1 MVFGAFKRVC
11 EAWPLLRPER
21 VIDLCSLDFSVCSSS
36 QQPQQNSNLANILAV
51 NPNLCQKLAS
61 TPENTCFLSTCGC
74 GRFTH
79 FTSFCPSSP
88 AYCAIPQ
95 IPGCYSSFMQL
106 GLGCFFLSP
115 SRGLIASTNHNLH
128 LKPIITK
135 CLQKK
140 KCSGGQLTSERLSTP
155 WNFIYVV
162 SVAITSL

>member
-11 EAWPLLRPER
+11 EAWPLLSPER
-21 VIDLCSLDFSVCSSS
+21 VIELCSLDFSVCSSS

-51 NPNLCQKLAS
+51 NPTLCLKLAS

-115 SRGLIASTNHNLH
+115 SRGSLLLLITIFNSSLQLPNAFRKKLFWRLAH
-128 LKPIITK
+128 L
-135 CLQKK
+135 
-140 KCSGGQLTSERLSTP
+140 
-155 WNFIYVV
+155 
-162 SVAITSL
+162 